1 MMNDLNVWIVKH
13 KRLVALLI
21 AIPFLTAFTWAMKTL
36 NAGTALIVV
45 LDVILYVSIRANASA
60 AYLKPLKNAIT
71 ALNETNDPY
80 PLLDLTEKLKEC
92 NIGEYSK
99 LSVMTNYCAALDNV
113 GRTEENYNI
122 LSSLNVA
129 KYADNDPFFACVY
142 YHNLFSVCSDLERF
156 EEAEVWYKKVQDSYP
171 KIKRQKQKEAAA
183 FPIDMSRVQLEM
195 NRGNYS
201 DALKL
206 IDGAAAIN
214 SYQKVSKAFTLGILY
229 MKLGEREKAIREF
242 NYCIAYGNRRHLV
255 TEAKEH
261 LKSLG

>member
-1 MMNDLNVWIVKH
+1 MNDLNVWIVKH
-13 KRLVALLI
+13 KRLVTLLI

-36 NAGTALIVV
+36 NAGTALIVIF
-45 LDVILYVSIRANASA
+45 DVILYGSIRANASA

-71 ALNETNDPY
+71 ALNEANDPY
-80 PLLDLTEKLKEC
+80 PLLELTEKLKEC

-99 LSVMTNYCAALDNV
+99 LSVMTNYCAALDSV

-156 EEAEVWYKKVQDSYP
+156 EEAEVWYKKAQDSYP
-171 KIKRQKQKEAAA
+171 KIKRQKQKEAAT
-183 FPIDMSRVQLEM
+183 FPLDMSRVQLEM
-195 NRGNYS
+195 NQGNYS

-214 SYQKVSKAFTLGILY
+214 SYQRVSKAFTMGILY

-242 NYCIAYGNRRHLV
+242 NYCIAYGNRRHPV

-261 LKSLG
+261 LKSLA